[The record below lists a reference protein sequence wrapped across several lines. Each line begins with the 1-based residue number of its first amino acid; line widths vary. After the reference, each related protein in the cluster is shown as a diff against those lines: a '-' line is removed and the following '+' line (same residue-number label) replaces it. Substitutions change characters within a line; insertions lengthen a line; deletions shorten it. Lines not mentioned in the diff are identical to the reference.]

1 MISLKEKKG
10 GDSMAASGTTSY
22 IEKITHQTQHRPFS
36 LHHTIVH
43 PNEPCALYLHCHSEM
58 EFFYLEKG
66 KVTLQ
71 VEEKDY
77 FLQEGDAV
85 FIPPNLLHS
94 SWRACGLLDECSFY
108 AVVFSREMIMDCT
121 PSYCEH
127 YFEPIF
133 YSAANCSLSIKPDV
147 EWKRGILTR
156 LKEVFSQFETKIEDC
171 ELLLRGN
178 LLIIWQLLYN
188 EHLSQISSQYSS
200 SPMFPQLI
208 KSVDFI
214 SSHFTDSISL
224 KTLARDAGLSEGH
237 FCRLFKEFTGFTPF
251 QYINRKRI
259 TKSCEYLSK
268 TNKKIAEVAVLC
280 GYNNI
285 SYYNRIFLRIMKETP
300 SSYRKHF
307 LHSEK

>member
-1 MISLKEKKG
+1 MISLKEKNG
-10 GDSMAASGTTSY
+10 GHSMKASDTTGY
-22 IEKITHQTQHRPFS
+22 IENIPHQTQHRPFS
-36 LHHTIVH
+36 IHHTAVH

-71 VEEKDY
+71 VEDKNY
-77 FLQEGDAV
+77 LLLEGDAV

-94 SWRACGLLDECSFY
+94 SQRACGLLDECSFY
-108 AVVFSREMIMDCT
+108 AIVFSMEMIMDCT
-121 PSYCEH
+121 PSYCEN
-127 YFEPIF
+127 YFKPVL
-133 YSAANCSLSIKPDV
+133 YSAANCPLFIHSDA

-156 LKEVFSQFETKIEDC
+156 LKEIFSQFQTEIESC
-171 ELLLRGN
+171 ELLLRGS

-188 EHLSQISSQYSS
+188 NHLSRIDSRYSDSPLLPQIT
-200 SPMFPQLI
+200 

-214 SSHFTDSISL
+214 SGHFTDAISL

-251 QYINRKRI
+251 QFINRKRI
-259 TKSCEYLSK
+259 TKSCEFLSK

-280 GYNNI
+280 GFNNI
-285 SYYNRIFLRIMKETP
+285 SYYNRIFLRFMKETP

-307 LHSEK
+307 ITAGK